1 MEETE
6 DSYLQTFNVPLEN
19 PQVPNWNVLIRVLQ
33 PTEQEEE
40 GLCYLVSVLRNMTWN
55 GINCRS
61 CD

>member
-6 DSYLQTFNVPLEN
+6 DTYLQTFNVPLEN

-40 GLCYLVSVLRNMTWN
+40 GLCYKLFEECDLN

>member
-40 GLCYLVSVLRNMTWN
+40 GLCYLISLLRNLT
-55 GINCRS
+55 
-61 CD
+61 